1 MGRAEFWILNSEQS
15 CHKSAACW
23 QIKGKARTAANPAL
37 NRPPA
42 CSYQIY
48 RDSNWY
54 KKSYKYLLTAF
65 TSKVQWHSDLK
76 ETQICITGME
86 IFPPEEVWM
95 LSQWSMPRRVPAS
108 HRKPRNLWL
117 VKPFSD
123 KILSTLVYLLI
134 GKRQTEPDS
143 KIYISPRSPNRRI
156 ILDTGG
162 HGTATIREN
171 RWLPFHQWE
180 FNETLPDRNRKQK

>member
-1 MGRAEFWILNSEQS
+1 MLPAD
-15 CHKSAACW
+15 KSKVKQELLQTQHW
-23 QIKGKARTAANPAL
+23 TGPQHVLIRSTGT
-37 NRPPA
+37 
-42 CSYQIY
+42 QT
-48 RDSNWY
+48 DT

-76 ETQICITGME
+76 ETQICITRME